1 VCLDGGLSFHALD
14 FETYVGESL
23 KEARGKE
30 GKKILFGSCL
40 RLVNNQTGGRGSSR
54 GLNDPYTL
62 IQPSTRKVE
71 ELFDMVL
78 AL

>member
-1 VCLDGGLSFHALD
+1 VCLDGGLSFHALG
-14 FETYVGESL
+14 FETYLGDNL
-23 KEARGKE
+23 KEARGKM
-30 GKKILFGSCL
+30 GKKILFGSSL
-40 RLVNNQTGGRGSSR
+40 RRVNNQTGGRGSSR

-62 IQPSTRKVE
+62 IQPSTRKVK